1 MKKFLLKQCVA
12 LVFVIIA
19 GLSVCLG
26 TNIDSSD
33 IYAGL
38 GLPSDSIPLMQ
49 KVRKGV
55 LPNGIKYYILKNN
68 KPENRAFLNLV
79 VNAGSVLEKDDEQ
92 GLAHFVEHM
101 SFKGTRRFPKGELL
115 DYFRSLGMRW
125 GKDDNAY
132 TSLDETVYHIDV
144 PIVTDKK
151 GAKQIPDKI
160 LNILDDWTC
169 FVMFNPE
176 DVEDERNVVL
186 EEVRK
191 IKDANARLWLYKVY
205 PALYHGSPYSN
216 RLPIGLSEI
225 IRSAPA
231 SRLKNFY
238 KTWYRPDN
246 MALVIVGDFDD
257 VALEKSLPSYFH
269 APAPDTLLQRP
280 VYDLPL
286 PQKGRM
292 DVEIFTDSEL
302 SYVYTGLYYK
312 RMPKHITD
320 DFASLREG
328 LIDSLIESMIAQRF
342 ADEADKV
349 GAPYAGAGAHNE
361 RAAATSRFYVLGA
374 QAKTGNTKDTI
385 KALLEEKE
393 RILRYGWT
401 DAEIERAK
409 RSLLSYF
416 ERLQAETRQ
425 ESYDYAQKFT
435 NHLLGK
441 GERVLDD
448 EWMFLVAQKLVPL
461 ITAKDL
467 AEAAQNYFV
476 DDDLTLFVLAPETEK
491 LPSKMEIR
499 KIVNSTKKM
508 KILPPKSEVFDDQL
522 VRKNPTPGAILKETT
537 DKETDAIVWELSNG
551 AKVVLKQTINK
562 DNEIA
567 LYALAKGGTTS
578 SSIEDIMSARL
589 APEMS
594 SASGVGDYSRQELHK
609 KLAEKQASI
618 FFWIGTFTRGF
629 DGLSTI
635 KDVKTLFELL
645 YLDFTQPKMDSDA
658 VKILLSQY
666 KTYLA
671 NQDINPEISFSKE
684 VTKTIHGNSPYF
696 NEPEISD
703 LSKVNEIAALN
714 FIKKSL
720 NPSDYTFVFVGNI
733 DIKKIKPYVET
744 YLASIPNGETWDMA
758 IDSIIQPEVVAEKKE
773 IYKGKENK
781 SLVFMSWIIRE
792 KYSQELDAEASI
804 LKEYMNIILVENIR
818 VKLGGTYSI
827 SSDLSLLH
835 FPYDELKLEI
845 HFSCDPKRVDE
856 LVAAVEK
863 DIKTV
868 AAGNID
874 RDTFAKAKRA
884 CEKLWEKAVQDNDT
898 IAGSYAY
905 SSVIYNSSLSR
916 INKWP
921 SLYKAVI
928 PKNLE
933 DMVKKLLKNSNFQ
946 VVLYPEK

>member
-1 MKKFLLKQCVA
+1 MKKFLLKRCAA
-12 LVFVIIA
+12 LVFVIITC
-19 GLSVCLG
+19 LSVCLG
-26 TNIDSSD
+26 ASADSSD

-38 GLPSDSIPLMQ
+38 GLPSDSTPLMQ
-49 KVRKGV
+49 KVRRGV

-101 SFKGTRRFPKGELL
+101 CFDGTRRFSKRELS
-115 DYFRSLGMRW
+115 DYFRSLGMRF
-125 GKDDNAY
+125 GEEDNAH
-132 TSLDETVYHIDV
+132 TSFDETVYCLDV

-160 LNILDDWTC
+160 LNILDDWTYS
-169 FVMFNPE
+169 VMFNPE
-176 DVEDERNVVL
+176 DVDDERNVVL
-186 EEVRK
+186 EEVRVR
-191 IKDANARLWLYKVY
+191 KDANLRMWFYKVC
-205 PALYHGSPYSN
+205 PLIFKGSPYSN

-225 IRSAPA
+225 IQSASA

-238 KTWYRPDN
+238 RTWYRPDN
-246 MALVIVGDFDD
+246 MALIIVGDFDD
-257 VALEKSLPSYFH
+257 AALEKSLPSYFH

-286 PQKGRM
+286 PKKGRV
-292 DVEIFTDSEL
+292 DVEIFTDPEL
-302 SYVYTGLYYK
+302 PYVYTNLYYK
-312 RMPKHITD
+312 RTPKHITGD
-320 DFASLREG
+320 LASFREE
-328 LIDSLIESMIAQRF
+328 LIDFLIESMIAQRF
-342 ADEADKV
+342 EDEADKV
-349 GAPYAGAGAHNE
+349 DAPYAMAWAYNKRE
-361 RAAATSRFYVLGA
+361 AASSRFYVLRA
-374 QAKTGNTKDTI
+374 LAKTGNTKDTI

-409 RSLLSYF
+409 RLALSYF
-416 ERLQAETRQ
+416 ERRQAETRQ
-425 ESYDYAQKFT
+425 ESSDYVRKLV

-441 GERVLDD
+441 GGKVLDD
-448 EWMFLVAQKLVPL
+448 EWILLAARKLFPL

-467 AEAAQNYFV
+467 AQAAQNYFV

-491 LPSKMEIR
+491 LPSKREIR
-499 KIVNSTKKM
+499 KVVNNTKKM
-508 KILPPKSEVFDDQL
+508 KILPPKSEILDDQL
-522 VRKNPTPGAILKETT
+522 VRKNPTIGAILKETT
-537 DKETDAIVWELSNG
+537 DKETNAIVWELSNG
-551 AKVVLKQTINK
+551 AKVVLKQTMNK

-578 SSIEDIMSARL
+578 SSIKDIVSARL
-589 APEMS
+589 APKMF
-594 SASGVGDYSRQELHK
+594 SASGVSEYSRQELHK
-609 KLAEKQASI
+609 KLAGKQASI
-618 FFWIGTFTRGF
+618 SFWINNFTRGF

-645 YLDFTQPKMDSDA
+645 YLNFTQPKMDSDA
-658 VKILLSQY
+658 VKVLLSQY
-666 KTYLA
+666 KAYLA
-671 NQDINPEISFSKE
+671 NRNINPEISFSKE
-684 VTKTIHGNSPYF
+684 IAKTIHGNSPYF
-696 NEPEISD
+696 NELEVSD
-703 LSKVNEIAALN
+703 LSKANENAALN

-744 YLASIPNGETWDMA
+744 YLASIPNGEKWDMA
-758 IDSIIQPEVVAEKKE
+758 IDSIIQPEVTAVKKE
-773 IYKGKENK
+773 IHKGKEDK
-781 SLVFMSWIIRE
+781 SLVYMSWIIRE
-792 KYSQELDAEASI
+792 KYSQKLDAEASI

-818 VKLGGTYSI
+818 IKLGGTYGI
-827 SSDLSLLH
+827 FSDLSLLH

-845 HFSCDPKRVDE
+845 CFSCDPKRVDE
-856 LVAAVEK
+856 LIAAVKE

-874 RDTFAKAKRA
+874 KDTFVKAKRA
-884 CEKLWEKAVQDNDT
+884 REKLWEKTVQDNDN
-898 IAGSYAY
+898 IAESYAY
-905 SSVIYNSSLSR
+905 SSVICNSSLSR
-916 INKWP
+916 MNKWP
-921 SLYKAVI
+921 SLYKAVT